1 MNKDVSICWGDPDDV
16 FYAFEGEEDN
26 VHELNLRTNG
36 YVFGIWDGVFVQG
49 NDNDET
55 ASLMH
60 DEFLLYYI
68 YYNGWPKRD
77 ITPLKDVNE
86 DGWDYDVANKTPVE
100 YEYSDYYDE
109 DDNVLPEYKMTYGQL
124 LDKLGNPKAR
134 GRVLVD
140 YDNGYIDFISF
151 WGEPSLEEKKIV
163 YKNVGNPYVVL
174 FNNINEAREFYLYEG
189 NKVITMK
196 EWIKSGKYIPR
207 IKKDEQA
214 FALHNMKAK
223 DKWYNTATFR
233 TTRDLKN
240 AKKLGNMTMAQYNS
254 IIRQESVKK
263 MNKLLKEEKIKRRF
277 KNLIS
282 TTQLLKRI
290 AQYGY
295 QGNYTEQAIYKLL
308 EKYGIKPKTKRGG
321 KVYFNKK
328 NACTCIERHIFEL
341 KELAE
346 KLEQQNNNYY
356 NSNDEQNN
364 IDNSVGYERN
374 DMSTVSRELL
384 ANDGVFGADEN
395 ELYRA
400 ENIFNF
406 GNIINE
412 ILKNI

>member
-1 MNKDVSICWGDPDDV
+1 MNKDVSICWGDPDDI

-26 VHELNLRTNG
+26 VHKLNLRTNG

-49 NDNDET
+49 NDDDET

-109 DDNVLPEYKMTYGQL
+109 DDNVLPEYKMTYGQF
-124 LDKLGNPKAR
+124 LDKLGSPKAR

-151 WGEPSLEEKKIV
+151 WEEPSLEEKKIV

-207 IKKDEQA
+207 IKKDEQT

-223 DKWYNTATFR
+223 DKWDNTATFR

-263 MNKLLKEEKIKRRF
+263 MNKLLKEEEIKRRF

-295 QGNYTEQAIYKLL
+295 QGDYTEQALYQLL
-308 EKYGIKPKTKRGG
+308 DKYGIKPKTKRGG
-321 KVYFNKK
+321 KSYFNKK

-346 KLEQQNNNYY
+346 KLEQE
-356 NSNDEQNN
+356 NSFNKN
-364 IDNSVGYERN
+364 INQDDTVGYERN
-374 DMSTVSRELL
+374 DMSNISRELL

-395 ELYRA
+395 ELYRTN

-406 GNIINE
+406 KNIVTE
-412 ILKNI
+412 ILNNK